1 MKRAIFLAAL
11 AAFFVSGVQ
20 AADVVP
26 NHIRHPLHA
35 AAVKVLAPKSV
46 VRMGATAATASSSSK
61 YVPTLAPGGL
71 SNENLIAGLSW
82 SALLG
87 DTATYA
93 DNSVQQ
99 ADIGATVAGLNGSG
113 GVTSPSVTVL
123 TLPGTGGT
131 VSPSDTD
138 TTLYTLT
145 PSAAGTIA
153 FGPGVGAGHQKIIEV
168 LIVQPASSGV
178 PIELSG
184 PISWPN
190 GAAPI
195 VSSMPGDRT
204 FIRFLTTDG
213 GQTYIGGI

>member
-1 MKRAIFLAAL
+1 MNRIYAKLFAAAL
-11 AAFFVSGVQ
+11 AICAIAPASAQTPVTVSAWGTPVTI
-20 AADVVP
+20 VGGGKP
-26 NHIRHPLHA
+26 NGPAML
-35 AAVKVLAPKSV
+35 
-46 VRMGATAATASSSSK
+46 
-61 YVPTLAPGGL
+61 
-71 SNENLIAGLSW
+71 
-82 SALLG
+82 
-87 DTATYA
+87 D
-93 DNSVQQ
+93 
-99 ADIGATVAGLNGSG
+99 GSG
-113 GVTSPSVTVL
+113 SVTAPSVTVL
-123 TLPGTGGT
+123 TLPETGGT

-145 PSAAGTIA
+145 PSAAGTVT
-153 FGPGVGAGHQKIIEV
+153 FGPGVGAGHQKIIEL
-168 LIVQPASSGV
+168 LIVQSASSGV

>member
-1 MKRAIFLAAL
+1 MKKMLFLAAS
-11 AAFFVSGVQ
+11 AAFFVSWAG

-26 NHIRHPLHA
+26 NHVQHLPHS
-35 AAVKVLAPKSV
+35 VKSLLKSN
-46 VRMGATAATASSSSK
+46 A
-61 YVPTLAPGGL
+61 VPTHAPGGL
-71 SNENLIAGLSW
+71 AGDNIVMGLSW
-82 SALLG
+82 APSLIDIVNL
-87 DTATYA
+87 A
-93 DNSVQQ
+93 DYSVQQ

-153 FGPGVGAGHQKIIEV
+153 FGPGVGAGHQKIIEL